1 MTIIHNTNE
10 TDTRQQQQDE
20 IEKTMK
26 YIARQCQKCLACE
39 RLIDV
44 TDTNVIKI
52 TCPMCK
58 STWCMLCQQK
68 WSLHG
73 TFTGGLQVCLLVKRK
88 LRVKK

>member
-44 TDTNVIKI
+44 TDTN
-52 TCPMCK
+52 
-58 STWCMLCQQK
+58 QK

-73 TFTGGLQVCLLVKRK
+73 TFTGGLQ
-88 LRVKK
+88 